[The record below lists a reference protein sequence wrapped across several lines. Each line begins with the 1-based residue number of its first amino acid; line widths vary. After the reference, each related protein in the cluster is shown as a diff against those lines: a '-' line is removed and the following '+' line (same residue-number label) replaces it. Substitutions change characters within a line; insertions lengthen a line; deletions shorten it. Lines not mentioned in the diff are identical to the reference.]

1 MEMPKSREM
10 TEIRLDGGK
19 LCLDFTNTIHDRSS
33 PQPEDYLCDIEDLL
47 DWLALTKAVP
57 REVVEHMRRSAVSNP
72 QHAGQVFKAAIE
84 FREVLYRVFSSIA
97 GGAKIRAKDLLAL
110 NRHLGETMGN
120 IRLKQEGKTI
130 LSTWDYREGGLE
142 KVLWQ
147 VTKSA
152 MDLLLEGNLDRI
164 KRCPRCLWLF
174 NDTSKNG
181 RRRWCSM
188 ETCGSIDKSLR
199 YYYRQKSQQG

>member
-1 MEMPKSREM
+1 MPKSRKM
-10 TEIRLDGGK
+10 TEIRLDGGT

-33 PQPEDYLCDIEDLL
+33 LQPEDYLCGIEDLL
-47 DWLALTKAVP
+47 DWLALTKALP
-57 REVVEHMRRSAVSNP
+57 REVVERMRRSAVTNP
-72 QHAGQVFKAAIE
+72 RHAGQAFKAAIE

-97 GGAKIRAKDLLAL
+97 CGDEIRPKDLVAL
-110 NRHLGETMGN
+110 NSHFRKTMGN
-120 IRLKQEGKTI
+120 IRLQQEGKKI
-130 LSTWDYREGGLE
+130 VSTWDFREGGLE
-142 KVLWQ
+142 KSLWP

-152 MDLLLEGNLDRI
+152 MDLLLQGNLDRI
-164 KRCPRCLWLF
+164 KRCPRCLWVF

-199 YYYRQKSQQG
+199 YYYRQKAQNG